1 MPKATKARLDRAGL
15 TGLGLDK
22 LVEILLDEAAVS
34 KALKSRLQA
43 ALAGGTGVDE
53 VTRLI
58 DQKLDSYQKAQTY
71 LSPTR
76 ANTLS
81 LELRGL
87 LRMITAELAA
97 LDNYTAFE
105 RLARFLVVGTFIENR
120 ARKGGAKLAKL
131 LDDAR
136 ESLADIVLK
145 LGAGDQVK
153 SVALLEKTRAAD
165 EEGKSQAVL
174 LKILCGMEKPA
185 ADAWKA
191 LLTSRLVPSTERS
204 AQWKNAELLV
214 FLQRL
219 ATHNGDIDAFIE
231 LEMLRPAERRDS
243 LLIARM
249 LHAAGRHADAL
260 EWVRKP
266 PATMR
271 LTQSDRAVADA
282 TRPPR
287 LLEADILDALR
298 RKDEA
303 QSIRW
308 NEFART
314 LQPAI
319 LRDYIAR
326 LDDFAEFEET
336 DKAFA
341 LVAASPLIHEALD
354 FFVKWPRRDLASA
367 LVLRHV
373 RKWDGRQSVIL
384 VSAADALAQDFP
396 VAATMLY
403 RAVLEDILRRGTAE
417 DYADGATC
425 FTMLHEL
432 LQRLDADFPYQSHD
446 DYVMALRGRHPR
458 KYAFWNLIP
467 AEWI

>member
-214 FLQRL
+214 FL
-219 ATHNGDIDAFIE
+219 
-231 LEMLRPAERRDS
+231 
-243 LLIARM
+243 
-249 LHAAGRHADAL
+249 
-260 EWVRKP
+260 
-266 PATMR
+266 
-271 LTQSDRAVADA
+271 
-282 TRPPR
+282 
-287 LLEADILDALR
+287 
-298 RKDEA
+298 
-303 QSIRW
+303 
-308 NEFART
+308 
-314 LQPAI
+314 
-319 LRDYIAR
+319 
-326 LDDFAEFEET
+326 
-336 DKAFA
+336 
-341 LVAASPLIHEALD
+341 
-354 FFVKWPRRDLASA
+354 
-367 LVLRHV
+367 
-373 RKWDGRQSVIL
+373 
-384 VSAADALAQDFP
+384 
-396 VAATMLY
+396 
-403 RAVLEDILRRGTAE
+403 
-417 DYADGATC
+417 
-425 FTMLHEL
+425 
-432 LQRLDADFPYQSHD
+432 
-446 DYVMALRGRHPR
+446 
-458 KYAFWNLIP
+458 
-467 AEWI
+467 